1 MRFYASRAELVKLRA
16 AALGLALMS
25 SATIAASVPA
35 LADATTAQ
43 QILKGMSDFLK
54 NQSSLAVDSGCLVAP
69 GCRLRDQPL
78 DRCPSHPRRA
88 ERGGSL
94 TGAFRGL
101 RASQRSRFAIRRSRL
116 PEAARRA

>member
-16 AALGLALMS
+16 VALGLAFLS

-54 NQSSLAVDSGCLVAP
+54 NQSSLAVKYDADV
-69 GCRLRDQPL
+69 
-78 DRCPSHPRRA
+78 
-88 ERGGSL
+88 EV
-94 TGAFRGL
+94 
-101 RASQRSRFAIRRSRL
+101 
-116 PEAARRA
+116 